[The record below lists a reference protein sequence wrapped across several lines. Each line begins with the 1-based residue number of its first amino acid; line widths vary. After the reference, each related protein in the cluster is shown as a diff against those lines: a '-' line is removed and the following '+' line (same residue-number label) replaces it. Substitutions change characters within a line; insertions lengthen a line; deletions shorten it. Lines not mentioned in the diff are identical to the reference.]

1 MIRDIFFLLFL
12 LCWFLLFPA
21 GIITLHIISSK
32 KQGLSRKHIALT
44 SILLTLGFV
53 LFHFVGIR
61 TFLSSLQ
68 KNGHKN
74 KLYEETYSNITF
86 EGTVVSVN
94 EHKNPLGRPYYTI
107 CVDLAETNTNYF
119 RRDEDVAEGLGLRI
133 QNGTAAFFVPKL
145 MNHDSIEQS
154 VYVKVNEKH
163 DGKGVF
169 INMKG
174 EKYCIPIDFIADC
187 KLDDFYDCECNSLP

>member
-1 MIRDIFFLLFL
+1 
-12 LCWFLLFPA
+12 
-21 GIITLHIISSK
+21 
-32 KQGLSRKHIALT
+32 
-44 SILLTLGFV
+44 
-53 LFHFVGIR
+53 
-61 TFLSSLQ
+61 
-68 KNGHKN
+68 
-74 KLYEETYSNITF
+74 
-86 EGTVVSVN
+86 
-94 EHKNPLGRPYYTI
+94 
-107 CVDLAETNTNYF
+107 
-119 RRDEDVAEGLGLRI
+119 LGLRI